1 MSIDYPNEEKEAR
14 ALGQTKKIAVV
25 VLFVA
30 SVLTAC
36 GQTDVE
42 FETTDSVQQELSE
55 TDKKVATLK
64 SKYSATDFHT
74 KDTEFSAEIIDNYKG
89 QNLYISVMRID
100 DVFYSDDE
108 LFMYI
113 LETMSDEH
121 FLLKITPEQYS
132 VIQSLHN
139 DFFATSLHI
148 VFKLDNIEPLIPAM
162 TANFYL
168 DIRNTDDISTDE
180 DSYLSLG
187 ARIIKGELIDILE
200 IPN

>member
-1 MSIDYPNEEKEAR
+1 M
-14 ALGQTKKIAVV
+14 GQTKKIAVV